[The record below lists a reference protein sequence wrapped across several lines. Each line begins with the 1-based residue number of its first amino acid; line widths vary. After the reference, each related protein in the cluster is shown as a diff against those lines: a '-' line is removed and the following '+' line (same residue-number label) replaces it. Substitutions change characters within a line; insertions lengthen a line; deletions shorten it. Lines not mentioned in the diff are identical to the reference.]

1 MYPDPDTNEWNPHE
15 APAPARNPFRMPVP
29 QQLLVLAAIL
39 LLIFAGAATTVI
51 SRLVAPSGDSSEL
64 TAAESTT
71 DTAAVAGSQAEID
84 PVTFAEIELTAEAA
98 FVYDIKTK
106 QVLYEKNAD
115 TPLPIASI
123 TKLMTAL
130 VAHEL
135 ISENDSVSINDAS
148 LRQYGNSGLLA
159 NESFSRQSLTDLV
172 LMSSSNDG
180 AYALAAAAGSLLSS
194 ENSVSAFVTAM
205 NIRAEEL
212 GLTDTQF
219 RNTTGL
225 DISVSESG
233 ADSSAKDVATLMT
246 YIVTNV
252 PDLLAMTAEDQTD
265 VVSEDGF
272 THDSQNTNYY
282 LDEIPGLIGS
292 KTGYTTLAG
301 GNLTIAFNA
310 GLDRPV
316 VVVALG
322 SGRRD
327 RFTDVVNLAA
337 AAQTAIAR
345 ESE

>member
-1 MYPDPDTNEWNPHE
+1 M
-15 APAPARNPFRMPVP
+15 
-29 QQLLVLAAIL
+29 
-39 LLIFAGAATTVI
+39 IFAGATTTAVRHI
-51 SRLVAPSGDSSEL
+51 TKPSTGDTNVA
-64 TAAESTT
+64 A
-71 DTAAVAGSQAEID
+71 
-84 PVTFAEIELTAEAA
+84 PVTSKAASETDAVESSAAPITFDDINLTAEAA
-98 FVYDIKTK
+98 FVYDITTDT
-106 QVLYEKNAD
+106 VLFEQNAD
-115 TPLPIASI
+115 AALPIASI

-135 ISENDSVSINDAS
+135 IAEHDTVSINSAA
-148 LRQYGNSGLLA
+148 LRQYGNSGLME
-159 NESFSRQSLTDLV
+159 NERFTRESLTDLV

-194 ENSVSAFVTAM
+194 NNSVSAFVHAM

-212 GLTDTQF
+212 GLHDTTF

-225 DISVSESG
+225 DISTTESG
-233 ADSSAKDVATLMT
+233 AESSARDIATLMT
-246 YIVTNV
+246 YLVTNT
-252 PDLLAMTAEDQTD
+252 PELLAQTAEDRTA

-282 LDEIPGLIGS
+282 LDKIPGVIGS

-322 SGRRD
+322 SGRRE
-327 RFTDVVNLAA
+327 RFIDVVNLAA
-337 AAQTAIAR
+337 AAQTAIAA
-345 ESE
+345 STQ